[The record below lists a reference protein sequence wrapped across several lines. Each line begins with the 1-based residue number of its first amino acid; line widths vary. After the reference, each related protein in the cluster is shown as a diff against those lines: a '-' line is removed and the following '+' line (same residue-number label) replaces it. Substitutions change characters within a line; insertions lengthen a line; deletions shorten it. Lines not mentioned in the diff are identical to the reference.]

1 MSHHDV
7 YCIFAGSENDPL
19 SRLDFPVHDDSL
31 LHTRLKPDDPLQH
44 HAHKLNTLQH
54 THKLDTFD
62 GSPLSQLST
71 PLGSPHHSLGDALLS
86 QSHHLGVK
94 GHYTHCS
101 TSNDMSP
108 VSSKSPHDGMTPGG
122 DMGKPRIWS
131 IADVATSSTPPP
143 GRRSPNLLVSPSMGS
158 HSLGIGVNKGGM
170 TAFTA
175 PVSSQGH
182 LSGFQPWVTGAYPN
196 GPHAHSG
203 LSYGYQLNTH
213 QSLGGAP
220 GAQMAVAGTQSG
232 GHSLGGI
239 TGLTHTTGYSTS
251 AKLSSGFLGSY
262 DFCC

>member
-1 MSHHDV
+1 MYDLMYVISV
-7 YCIFAGSENDPL
+7 FAGSENDPL

-108 VSSKSPHDGMTPGG
+108 VSSKSPHAGMTPGG

-143 GRRSPNLLVSPSMGS
+143 SRRSPNLLVSPSMGS
-158 HSLGIGVNKGGM
+158 HSLGIGLNKTG
-170 TAFTA
+170 TAAFTA
-175 PVSSQGH
+175 PVTSQCNQT
-182 LSGFQPWVTGAYPN
+182 GFQPWVTGAYPAGMHN
-196 GPHAHSG
+196 HHTGHP
-203 LSYGYQLNTH
+203 YGHQLNSQ

-220 GAQMAVAGTQSG
+220 GSHMTVPGTQAG

-239 TGLTHTTGYSTS
+239 TGLTHTTGYSTA

-262 DFCC
+262 V